1 MMIAKT
7 LATGVIVALAAAAFF
22 GAGPMPA
29 GPFNPCGLLLLFV
42 AFLVWRCWRIASG
55 EYSPALLDGLTRPIV
70 APGTT
75 DDHFLGAHER
85 ALRSGT
91 QS

>member
-42 AFLVWRCWRIASG
+42 AFLVWRYWKTARG
-55 EYSPALLDGLTRPIV
+55 DYSPALFDGITRSIV

-75 DDHFLGAHER
+75 DDHFLGAHKD
-85 ALRSGT
+85 ASRSGT